1 VKQIRIRLYI
11 TQSSPW
17 RTREAVTTVEAARRA
32 LSRGIYEGSGALA
45 GLRNQNQNHG
55 VVDQSVRSESEHNH
69 NHNRTRTRA
78 RAIRTRARAIRTGVR
93 IRIMALQKPI
103 CEQNTVPR
111 SR

>member
-1 VKQIRIRLYI
+1 M
-11 TQSSPW
+11 
-17 RTREAVTTVEAARRA
+17 EAARRA

-78 RAIRTRARAIRTGVR
+78 RAIRTRARAIRTGVK

-111 SR
+111 TQEQVIAAEIQRVVDGEEVVSEGSG